1 MAAIHK
7 VRVLLVDDHAV
18 VRDGVRLM
26 LGTSDD
32 IEVTAAA
39 ENGSQ
44 ALQLAAEQD
53 FDIALIDIALPGM
66 NGLDLLKRL
75 REQQPKLPVL
85 MFSMYSEAIYAVRA
99 LKCGAAGY
107 LTKDSPMATLV
118 EAVRKVAAGG
128 RYVNPALLDRLAAEI
143 GGGKKRVDATLS
155 NRELEVL
162 KRLAS
167 GQSLVQIADA
177 LHLSPKTISTYRA
190 RILDKL
196 DVSSNAELGR
206 YAHENGILP

>member
-1 MAAIHK
+1 
-7 VRVLLVDDHAV
+7 
-18 VRDGVRLM
+18 
-26 LGTSDD
+26 
-32 IEVTAAA
+32 
-39 ENGSQ
+39 
-44 ALQLAAEQD
+44 
-53 FDIALIDIALPGM
+53 
-66 NGLDLLKRL
+66 
-75 REQQPKLPVL
+75 
-85 MFSMYSEAIYAVRA
+85 
-99 LKCGAAGY
+99 
-107 LTKDSPMATLV
+107 
-118 EAVRKVAAGG
+118 
-128 RYVNPALLDRLAAEI
+128 
-143 GGGKKRVDATLS
+143 GGKKRVDATLS